1 MSNDTNVTLDP
12 FLDYDVNESLNNYEW
27 SELAPALVVY
37 SITFCL
43 GLTGKLSYF
52 IIFYYC

>member
-12 FLDYDVNESLNNYEW
+12 YLDYDVEESLDHYDW

-37 SITFCL
+37 SITFIL
-43 GLTGKLSYF
+43 GLTGK
-52 IIFYYC
+52 